1 MSEKE
6 LLPRFCAARFF
17 DTVASGA
24 TPVKTPE
31 RIACGYE
38 LSLYTDSRGT
48 VFTNG
53 RAHPIQKGDIR
64 FSRPG
69 DRVCSV
75 PHFTCYTLR
84 FDLPKGS
91 DCALVQS
98 IPEYFSGR
106 FFDAYADFMKRIVAL
121 GAALDE
127 VGAPASVN
135 AQILELLVFLYRDA
149 SAGSDGPQ
157 VVEAAKEYLER
168 CFSSKIS
175 LENLGATFGYNPFYF
190 LRIFRAQT
198 GCSPHEYLT
207 QIRMKHARTLLLS
220 TNLTVYEIAE
230 RCGYQSVS
238 HFSDSF
244 KRRHGA
250 SPYDY
255 RRSGEWL

>member
-6 LLPRFCAARFF
+6 LLPRFVAARFF
-17 DTVASGA
+17 DTVASG
-24 TPVKTPE
+24 TNPVKTPE
-31 RIACGYE
+31 RVAAGYE

-84 FDLPKGS
+84 FDLPQGS
-91 DCALVQS
+91 DCALIRS

-121 GAALDE
+121 GAE
-127 VGAPASVN
+127 
-135 AQILELLVFLYRDA
+135 ILEILVFLYRDA
-149 SAGSDGPQ
+149 SARSDGPR

-175 LENLGATFGYNPFYF
+175 LENLGAAFGYNPFYF